1 MTSKPI
7 LRYPEA
13 EAALRIG
20 VPQSVMVVRFGQD
33 EGKKDEKH
41 KKDLEPPLAL
51 INPEIIKAGQP
62 ATGFDGCLSIPGLL
76 TWGTVRPSVVTFKA
90 LNVEGKP
97 IRRTVKGI
105 DARLLHHEVD
115 HLDGLLFLDRLDSP
129 DDLFIVKEGEDGKPY
144 LVPFSKKPPREPGT
158 LDLDE
163 LKL

>member
-1 MTSKPI
+1 MKGPPI
-7 LRYPEA
+7 QYLLIKNPC
-13 EAALRIG
+13 
-20 VPQSVMVVRFGQD
+20 QWCVVRLWKGGSKRGGNQK
-33 EGKKDEKH
+33 EYLAE
-41 KKDLEPPLAL
+41 PLAL

-76 TWGTVRPSVVTFKA
+76 TWGTVRPSVVIFKA
-90 LNVEGKP
+90 LTVEGKP

-144 LVPFSKKPPREPGT
+144 LVPVS
-158 LDLDE
+158 
-163 LKL
+163 